1 MGKPLPS
8 LSILTHREGDP
19 IAREVAGRLLL
30 DGSYAPKEL
39 RTAILYWFSLP
50 PHLPII
56 LDVKRVVPWLGR
68 EWQDA
73 FTLYALGFP
82 LIAIARYWADVHAGR
97 HIRIHRDYG
106 DRVIARL
113 VRRIMWLMT
122 LHPRDMPLGDPS
134 SSELEKGS

>member
-1 MGKPLPS
+1 MGKSLPS
-8 LSILTHREGDP
+8 LSILAYREDNQ
-19 IAREVAGRLLL
+19 ATREVDSGFLL
-30 DGSYAPKEL
+30 DGSYGPKEL

-82 LIAIARYWADVHAGR
+82 LIAIARYWSGIHPGR
-97 HIRIHRDYG
+97 HIRVHRDYG
-106 DRVIARL
+106 DRVIGRL
-113 VRRIMWLMT
+113 VRRLMWLMT
-122 LHPRDMPLGDPS
+122 LHPRDMPLGEPGS
-134 SSELEKGS
+134 SDLEKNP